1 MQDSGRAQNGR
12 NRRRSHGS
20 AQSGCGCADSRRIVV
35 QSIFKDSL
43 CYQYHIPGLRHAS
56 RAVKPVSYS
65 ERCPPCTTSIAEA
78 RRHCYHTRKRSSQRT
93 NNSYVSE
100 FDLLQIGNYYLLR
113 DRRTPNDARIRLCS
127 VHAYPGLSHQQS
139 PTATMRVVKNR
150 SCCWPASMA
159 LYLH

>member
-1 MQDSGRAQNGR
+1 MDGIGDAHMGAHSQGVLVLTLEGMSSKAP
-12 NRRRSHGS
+12 SKVLCVTSTISLVS
-20 AQSGCGCADSRRIVV
+20 ATLHER
-35 QSIFKDSL
+35 L
-43 CYQYHIPGLRHAS
+43 H
-56 RAVKPVSYS
+56 PVSDS

-100 FDLLQIGNYYLLR
+100 FYLLQIGSYYLLR
-113 DRRTPNDARIRLCS
+113 DRPTSNDARIGLCS

-139 PTATMRVVKNR
+139 PTATMRVVKNG